1 MKTLLRWIS
10 PFLLGVVMFN
20 CIRLVTDLPLHDPFW
35 ANSLTLHLQSLSLA
49 IVLCY
54 VFDFHCRYYMQR
66 MRKKN
71 VSTLTEYSLLV
82 IYTFLFLNVVL
93 WIGDRTGWLY
103 MGNAINDYVIANV
116 ICIPFLLLYYIMIRN
131 AKLEQE
137 YNRQT
142 LLLEKIKV
150 DQLEMELK
158 FLRAQYHPH
167 FLFNALNT
175 VYFQIDE
182 ENKQPRRTLE
192 ILSELLRYQLYSGNS
207 LVPVKKEI
215 DYLTTYMSFQ
225 RLRMSER
232 LVVDAVFSEEL
243 KEQPV
248 YPLLFLPLV
257 ENAFK
262 YVGGEYHIDLRME
275 WKRGNIIFDLR
286 NSKPS
291 DLIRN
296 PAKQGIGLENLRRRL
311 ALLYPDKHTL
321 EIKDEPKQF
330 IVKLI
335 IGINEV

>member
-1 MKTLLRWIS
+1 
-10 PFLLGVVMFN
+10 MFN

-49 IVLCY
+49 ILLCY
-54 VFDFHCRYYMQR
+54 VYDFQCRYYMKW
-66 MRKKN
+66 MRSRN
-71 VSTLTEYSLLV
+71 MSTFAEYALLV
-82 IYTFLFLNVVL
+82 TYTFTFLNLVL
-93 WIGDRTGWLY
+93 FIGDRTRWLY

-137 YNRQT
+137 YTRQT

-150 DQLEMELK
+150 DRLEMELK

-182 ENKQPRRTLE
+182 ENKQPHRTLE
-192 ILSELLRYQLYSGNS
+192 ILSELLRYQLYSGNK
-207 LVPVKKEI
+207 LVPIQKEI
-215 DYLTTYMSFQ
+215 DYLKTYISFQ

-232 LVVDAVFSEEL
+232 LVLNATFSEGL

-262 YVGGEYHIDLRME
+262 YVGGKYCIELEME
-275 WKRGNIIFDLR
+275 WKEGNIIFNLC
-286 NSKPS
+286 NSKPA
-291 DLIRN
+291 DPMRK
-296 PAKQGIGLENLRRRL
+296 PAKRGIGLENLRRRL
-311 ALLYPDKHTL
+311 ALLYPGRHTL
-321 EIKDEPKQF
+321 EIKDEPEQF

-335 IGINEV
+335 IEISEV